1 MSRRSSSAAVCIDDA
16 AALLKQHAV
25 GSPEWCWL
33 MGIAPMKEASSLSGL
48 SVDGL
53 KRHHADKVKDL
64 SERRC
69 GMRRLDALTIGR
81 SRNP

>member
-1 MSRRSSSAAVCIDDA
+1 
-16 AALLKQHAV
+16 
-25 GSPEWCWL
+25 